1 MAQFAN
7 KTGPRT
13 LFAWADVA
21 SLAITVGSALD
32 VSTMFEVAV
41 IGRIGRRT
49 GTAFTIGWPN
59 VRIEGSVKASGNN
72 SWAPLFTYQPPVG
85 GTIVNTTLNGAVSAN
100 AATFIVTSG
109 SNIAAGDIL
118 FLGDSS
124 AANYEI
130 VRVKSISSTT
140 VTPEENVVNA
150 HANAAIVTD
159 QADIFTAVL
168 GITSYQRIRAVV
180 DNAGSGQDISVEVLC
195 GSLDSV
201 G

>member
-1 MAQFAN
+1 MAQLAN
-7 KTGPRT
+7 KTANRT

-21 SLAITVGSALD
+21 SLAITIGSTID
-32 VSTMFEVAV
+32 VSTAFEVSV

-49 GTAFTIGWPN
+49 GTAFTLGSPN
-59 VRIEGSVKASGNN
+59 IRIEGSVKSSGNN
-72 SWAPLFTYQPPVG
+72 SWAPLFTYQPPIG
-85 GTIVNTTLNGAVSAN
+85 ASIANTTLNGAVSAN
-100 AATFIVTSG
+100 AATFIVTAG
-109 SNIAAGDIL
+109 TNIAAGDIL

-130 VRVKSISSTT
+130 VRVKSIATTT

-159 QADIFTAVL
+159 QAFIFTAVL
-168 GITSYQRIRAVV
+168 GVSSYQRIRAVV